1 MPSRLRFVKRSST
14 RASAL
19 VAVVALAAVVSIVGL
34 SIGSSWVAFAG
45 LGVAIVGAGG
55 FALHLIV
62 TERRRHEVAE
72 EELSAQSSF
81 LESLIESMGRIA
93 AVHDPDDVLER
104 TRVEARELFD
114 AEVTLLPPDDRGAF
128 GAVVL
133 PLRVRNKE
141 IGALQLVR
149 ARALDREEL
158 ARAKLLADFTGRVVE
173 NARLLAEA
181 QVREAERARL
191 SDQLIIAE
199 QEERRR
205 LALFLHDGA
214 IQSLSGISLM
224 LDAVIDSLENGRLE
238 EASAV
243 LGSALERQR
252 EAIRT
257 VRDLS
262 FNIEPVVLRDQ
273 GFGPAVRAFA
283 EQVGLS
289 HRIQID
295 LDVEAADGLAENARV
310 AIYQIIRDAV
320 NQAIRRGPPSRI
332 SISVADGGDGTVEAV
347 IADDGAGERRRASFD
362 DIEERART
370 LSGTLEVAAGE
381 DGGTA
386 VRIVLPSYVAHG

>member
-1 MPSRLRFVKRSST
+1 M
-14 RASAL
+14 
-19 VAVVALAAVVSIVGL
+19 AVVAVAAVVSVIGL
-34 SIGSSWVAFAG
+34 AVGSSWVAFFG
-45 LGVAIVGAGG
+45 LGFAIVGAAG

-62 TERRRHEVAE
+62 TERRRHEEVE

-81 LESLIESMGRIA
+81 LEALVESMGSIA
-93 AVHDPDDVLER
+93 AAHDPDAVLER
-104 TRVEARELFD
+104 ARLEAKDLFG
-114 AEVTLLPPDDRGAF
+114 AKATLLAPGEQGAA

-133 PLRVRNKE
+133 PLRIRQEE

-149 ARALDREEL
+149 SKALDREEL
-158 ARAKLLADFTGRVVE
+158 ARANLLADFTGRVIE

-214 IQSLSGISLM
+214 VQSLSGISLM
-224 LDAVIDSLENGRLE
+224 LDAVIDSIEGGRLE
-238 EASAV
+238 EATSVLASAV
-243 LGSALERQR
+243 ERHR
-252 EAIRT
+252 ETIRSL
-257 VRDLS
+257 RDLS
-262 FNIEPVVLRDQ
+262 FTIEPVVLRDQ

-289 HRIQID
+289 HRIQVD
-295 LDVEAADGLAENARV
+295 LDVDAADGLAENARV
-310 AIYQIIRDAV
+310 AIYQIIRDVV
-320 NQAIRRGPPSRI
+320 NQAIRRGPPTRI
-332 SISVADGGDGTVEAV
+332 SIRVAEAGEGTVETV

-386 VRIVLPSYVAHG
+386 VRVVLPSYVAHG